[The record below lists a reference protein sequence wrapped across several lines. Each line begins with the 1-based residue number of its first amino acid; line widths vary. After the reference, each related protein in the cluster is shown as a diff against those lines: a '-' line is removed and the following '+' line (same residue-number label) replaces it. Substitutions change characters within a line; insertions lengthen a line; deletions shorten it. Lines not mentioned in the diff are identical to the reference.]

1 MKRRFSVL
9 LCMLM
14 LALILVACSGSDEA
28 AAEKTEE
35 ELKAELREEMKEEI
49 KEELKNELEA
59 EAKSNAEL
67 SNDSSQEQSNE
78 ITKDEKGKEQEQSN
92 ESTEDEKS
100 KNEVVKLSDDE
111 LIASKSKYESK
122 LREYLS
128 NLPGG
133 FYTED
138 IREFEHYKNNSEFR
152 EYVDK
157 LLTMGYGFE
166 QAEGAYYLY
175 VGEPT
180 GYAEEGEEPKK
191 QEENDASSGDT
202 LIEKIGSN
210 YYKYKTNTTVHFDL
224 DGDGTD
230 EEIRYEVQDIERGKL
245 TVKGYEPIDIT
256 TEIGEQEYFVI
267 VKFSDKFE
275 TTMNMIG
282 IIDYGPSMDPV
293 TQLYSIIAPRGENTL
308 VGVGNVPGQLVHKTQ
323 YDSNKK
329 EDFDYKAV
337 LIENKG
343 IEAPVRLS
351 PNHVGTWFGRNLFT
365 YYSTYCSLIDN
376 INKYGQDYKTNVI
389 LNIKKPVKAYKE
401 KDKETESVTIKG
413 DQQVTLTAT
422 DNETWIKMKA
432 DDGTEGWVNVES
444 VTNDNFSGFPMY
456 D

>member
-1 MKRRFSVL
+1 
-9 LCMLM
+9 MLM
-14 LALILVACSGSDEA
+14 LALILVACSESDEA
-28 AAEKTEE
+28 AKKTEE

-59 EAKSNAEL
+59 EAKSEAEL
-67 SNDSSQEQSNE
+67 SNDSS
-78 ITKDEKGKEQEQSN
+78 QEQSN

-100 KNEVVKLSDDE
+100 KNPVVKLSDDE
-111 LIASKSKYESK
+111 LRASQSKYESK

-128 NLPGG
+128 KLHGG

-138 IREFEHYKNNSEFR
+138 IREFEHYKTNSEFR

-157 LLTMGYGFE
+157 LLALGYGFE
-166 QAEGAYYLY
+166 QAEGDYYLY
-175 VGEPT
+175 VGEPV
-180 GYAEEGEEPKK
+180 GYTEEGVEPKK
-191 QEENDASSGDT
+191 QEEDNASSDDA

-230 EEIRYEVQDIERGKL
+230 EEIRYDVKDIESGKL
-245 TVKGYEPIDIT
+245 TVKGYEPIDVT
-256 TEIGEQEYFVI
+256 TDIGEQEYFII
-267 VKFSDKFE
+267 VKFSDKFD
-275 TTMNMIG
+275 TTMNIIG
-282 IIDYGPSMDPV
+282 IIEYGPSVDPV
-293 TQLYSIIAPRGENTL
+293 TQLFSIIAPRGENTL
-308 VGVGNVPGQLVHKTQ
+308 VSVGAVPGQLVHSTQ
-323 YDSNKK
+323 FDSNNK

-351 PNHVGTWFGRNLFT
+351 HEYVGTWFGRNLFT

-376 INKYGQDYKTNVI
+376 SNKYDQDYKTNVV

-401 KDKETESVTIKG
+401 KDQETESVTING
-413 DQQVTLTAT
+413 DQKVTLTAT
-422 DNETWIKMKA
+422 DNEKWIKMKA